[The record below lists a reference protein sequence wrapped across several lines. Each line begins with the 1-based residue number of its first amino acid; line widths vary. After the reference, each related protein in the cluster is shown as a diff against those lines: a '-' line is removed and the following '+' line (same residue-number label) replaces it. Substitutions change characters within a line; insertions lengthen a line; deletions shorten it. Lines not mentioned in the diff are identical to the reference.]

1 MSKWGVNMANQLTR
15 IIMENIVD
23 KYTDNKR
30 GDIQKTH
37 LSNREENIIRN
48 IIHKESNR
56 NLKIES
62 KIKCNSKDSNKC
74 ITLDE
79 LISKSIGSNQEESS
93 LRNEKAKDLYSKRH
107 NKVSL
112 EDIAPKV
119 SLTSIGK
126 KT

>member
-1 MSKWGVNMANQLTR
+1 MANQLTR
-15 IIMENIVD
+15 IIMGNIVD
-23 KYTDNKR
+23 KYTDNKKS
-30 GDIQKTH
+30 DIQKTH

-56 NLKIES
+56 NLKMES
-62 KIKCNSKDSNKC
+62 KIKSNSKASKKC

-79 LISKSIGSNQEESS
+79 LISKSIGSHQEKSS
-93 LRNEKAKDLYSKRH
+93 LRNEKIKDSYSKRP

-112 EDIAPKV
+112 EDIVPKV